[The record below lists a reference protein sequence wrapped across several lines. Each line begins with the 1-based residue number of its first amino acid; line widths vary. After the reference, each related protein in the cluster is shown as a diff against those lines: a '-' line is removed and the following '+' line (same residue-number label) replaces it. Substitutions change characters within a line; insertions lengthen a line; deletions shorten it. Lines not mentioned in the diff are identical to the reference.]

1 MPYYKFLKETIDK
14 TLTLLVKS
22 DIIENCPEIFK
33 YSIEQVPDNK
43 FGQVST
49 NVLMINSKRSK
60 MNFVEFGDI
69 FLKKISNLAEFENI

>member
-1 MPYYKFLKETIDK
+1 MPYYKFLIETIDK

-49 NVLMINSKRSK
+49 NVLVIIEKIQNK
-60 MNFVEFGDI
+60 FPEFGNT
-69 FLKKISNLAEFENI
+69 FLKKYQI